1 MFQVIQTRVEIIT
14 ETWIIWEHLF
24 NALVALS
31 WFL

>member
-14 ETWIIWEHLF
+14 ETGIIWEYLYY
-24 NALVALS
+24 ALVALS

>member
-14 ETWIIWEHLF
+14 ETWIIWEYLHY
-24 NALVALS
+24 ALVALS